1 MEKNKNSFHSNI
13 FFLVP
18 LYLTIVWG
26 AGSFISAFF
35 INYKYIGNGFVIFS
49 SLCKIAMSFL
59 IFVLGRRFFFS
70 EKKNN
75 SAAFYKKFCS
85 FVGYGIVITYVF
97 YSFPR
102 IVAEFYEQENNQ
114 LYILIDFITV
124 LLLTSLPTV
133 LYIFL
138 RTTKTKQAIGWYSQ
152 KDFEYE
158 LKMKKDKAFKKKE
171 VARLKKERNFFQ
183 NLWYDWIDIIL
194 QAVLIVML
202 INQFLFQMYVI
213 PSESMVPT
221 FLKGD
226 MVVVDKFIYGSQIPL
241 TKWKIPSFFTPKTG
255 DVVVYLNPETYDKE
269 SDVYFKN
276 VFARI
281 FQPFLYR
288 LSFTK
293 IDIDKKENGDPK
305 ERFIVKRM
313 IAGKGEKI
321 CILNNEVYKKR
332 ENQKWEKMSAISKE
346 YGCVDLYYEDNA
358 GMDAQKMTKEIR
370 MLLNEANECFSKKM
384 VDKADLTTN
393 LKREK
398 NILLSYLSSEGDLS
412 IFKNKIFD
420 FLSKNKLYFEQLKNS
435 VIIPFFI
442 NSEKA
447 YYQLTENDYKEN
459 EAKLKHGLENYDFI
473 AVYRVLA
480 NVYEEL
486 KNISTVSDSAIR
498 DEVFYS
504 DDESPYTNYMKS
516 LNVIHKTEVLALLN
530 AFLKI
535 GKVDIQSVDE
545 NNLKVLKYL
554 SIYIDG
560 FEMVSRSTSWD
571 TPEFYSFFELSQ
583 FPDYPADNFFGK
595 DEYFLLGDNRYNS
608 LDCRFGVGQNTFY
621 LDSDDNGLFAKKVKL
636 SWDAHTIN
644 ENFILGKARVTYFPF
659 NRMGIIK

>member
-1 MEKNKNSFHSNI
+1 MEKNNSYSKI

-18 LYLTIVWG
+18 LCLTVAWG
-26 AGSFISAFF
+26 IGSFISAFF

-49 SLCKIAMSFL
+49 SLCKIVMSFF
-59 IFVLGRRFFFS
+59 IFLLGKSFFFHKGS
-70 EKKNN
+70 K
-75 SAAFYKKFCS
+75 SIAFYKKFCS
-85 FVGYGIVITYVF
+85 FVGYGIIITYVF

-114 LYILIDFITV
+114 LYILIDFIIV
-124 LLLTSLPTV
+124 LFLTLLPTV

-138 RTTKTKQAIGWYSQ
+138 RTAKTKQITGWYSQ

-158 LKMKKDKAFKKKE
+158 QKMKKDKVFKKKE
-171 VARLKKERNFFQ
+171 VSRLKRERNFFQ

-241 TKWKIPSFFTPKTG
+241 TKWKIPSPFSPKSG
-255 DVVVYLNPETYDKE
+255 DVVVYLNPETYNKE

-313 IAGKGEKI
+313 IAGNGERI

-332 ENQKWEKMSAISKE
+332 ENQKWEKMSVTAKE

-370 MLLNEANECFSKKM
+370 SILNKANDCFLREMKNESDLAKK
-384 VDKADLTTN
+384 
-393 LKREK
+393 LKDEK
-398 NILLSYLSSEGDLS
+398 SVFLSYLRNEEDLS
-412 IFKNKIFD
+412 ALKNNLFK
-420 FLSKNKLYFEQLKNS
+420 FLSENKSYFEQLKNS

-442 NSEKA
+442 NSERA
-447 YYQLTENDYKEN
+447 YYQLTASDYNEN
-459 EAKLKHGLENYDFI
+459 EVKLKHGLENYSFI
-473 AVYRVLA
+473 AVYRTLA

-486 KNISTVSDSAIR
+486 KNINIISDSAIK
-498 DEVFYS
+498 EEIHHLN
-504 DDESPYTNYMKS
+504 DESPYTGYMKS
-516 LNVIHKTEVLALLN
+516 LNAVYKTEVLTLLN
-530 AFLKI
+530 TFLKV
-535 GKVDIQSVDE
+535 GRVDIQLADE
-545 NNLKVLKYL
+545 GNLNMLKYL

-560 FEMVSRSTSWD
+560 FEMVSRSASWNV
-571 TPEFYSFFELSQ
+571 PEFYSFFELSQ
-583 FPDYPADNFFGK
+583 FPDYPADSFFDN

-608 LDCRFGVGQNTFY
+608 LDCRFGVEQNTFY
-621 LDSDDNGLFAKKVKL
+621 LDPEDCGLFAKKVKL
-636 SWDAHTIN
+636 SWNAHTIN

-659 NRMGIIK
+659 NRMGIIR